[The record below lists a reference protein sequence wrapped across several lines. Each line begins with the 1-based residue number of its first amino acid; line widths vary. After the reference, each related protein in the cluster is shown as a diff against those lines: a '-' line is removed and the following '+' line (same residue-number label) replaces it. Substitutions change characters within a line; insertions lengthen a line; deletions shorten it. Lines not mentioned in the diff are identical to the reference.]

1 MVDLHS
7 HILYGIDDGSNDF
20 EESINIIKNLKE
32 IGFNSI
38 ILTSHYLE
46 GSEYMCDNKKKK
58 SLYKEIK
65 KCLEEN
71 NIDINLYLGNEVYM
85 NDHIHELVMD
95 KKIYTINNSRYIL
108 IELPLYNELNN
119 LDDYLFEL
127 KLKGYIPIIAHPERY
142 EYYQD
147 NYKELKSLK
156 QSGVLFQSNYS
167 SIAGKYGKECM
178 KTMKYLLENELVDFL
193 GTDVHSENTSLF
205 DNFDLIKNKIISY
218 SSKEYFEKISNNNA
232 LKVINDELIE
242 D

>member
-1 MVDLHS
+1 MIDCHS
-7 HILYGIDDGSNDF
+7 HIIFDVDDGCELLED
-20 EESINIIKNLKE
+20 SINTIKNLNS
-32 IGFNSI
+32 IGFNKI
-38 ILTSHYLE
+38 VLTPHYLK
-46 GSEYMCDNKKKK
+46 GSSFVKNNQEKKEKLK
-58 SLYKEIK
+58 
-65 KCLEEN
+65 EEN
-71 NIDINLYLGNEVYM
+71 IDVELFLGNEIYITDDIDDLIIEKEATTM
-85 NDHIHELVMD
+85 N
-95 KKIYTINNSRYIL
+95 KSRYIL